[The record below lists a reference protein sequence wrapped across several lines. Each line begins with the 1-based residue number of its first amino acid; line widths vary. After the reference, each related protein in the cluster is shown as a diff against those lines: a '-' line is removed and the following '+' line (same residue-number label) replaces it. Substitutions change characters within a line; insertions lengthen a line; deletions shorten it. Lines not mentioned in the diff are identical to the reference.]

1 MYHLS
6 YMDELIDLWW
16 CWLTG
21 VEKGVKNYSHGLGRN
36 LKELAVKTLT
46 FCHIEATSS
55 RGKHCRPTTV
65 VGTANYV

>member
-16 CWLTG
+16 WWLTG
-21 VEKGVKNYSHGLGRN
+21 VEKGVKNYSRGLGRN

-46 FCHIEATSS
+46 FCHIEA
-55 RGKHCRPTTV
+55 
-65 VGTANYV
+65 